1 MWPVKQSTYS
11 NLLSIWIYNYFA
23 WNFCWLEFT
32 WVLLNTGYDQLLCV
46 CRLNSKLCIIHLW
59 CGPYSLFLSSDI
71 QQHLS
76 LLISPSHP
84 PSRTHTHTNR
94 HTPHT
99 HIYMPPHYLGF
110 WISERLT
117 IPQDTR
123 LCSSSALIEDK
134 LVTGPFQLVP
144 PWWTTNHHSALSL
157 NHFLILVCKNQF
169 SPEHMSSPAC
179 AYRSPGRA
187 YLFTHLL
194 PGCSGLLSLLF
205 PTLPDAYL
213 WSVI

>member
-1 MWPVKQSTYS
+1 MQGNRIIPLLAHSLSNCKKKKKMWPVKQSTYS

-23 WNFCWLEFT
+23 WNFHWLEFT

-94 HTPHT
+94 HPPHTHT
-99 HIYMPPHYLGF
+99 HIYTPSQSRF
-110 WISERLT
+110 
-117 IPQDTR
+117 
-123 LCSSSALIEDK
+123 
-134 LVTGPFQLVP
+134 
-144 PWWTTNHHSALSL
+144 L
-157 NHFLILVCKNQF
+157 NLWQ
-169 SPEHMSSPAC
+169 
-179 AYRSPGRA
+179 AYNSPGHQALQQLSFDWRYTCDRA
-187 YLFTHLL
+187 L
-194 PGCSGLLSLLF
+194 PTR
-205 PTLPDAYL
+205 PTL
-213 WSVI
+213 VNN